1 MSQQELELPQGWIK
15 TNVNDICEKSQYGWT
30 TSSEKNG
37 NLKLLRTTDITSGQI
52 DWNLVPFCK
61 DEPKDIE
68 KYLLEDGDV
77 VISRAGS
84 IGFSCLIKKPKK
96 SVFASYLIRFRPL
109 IDTQF
114 FVYFLKSPFYW
125 KQVSEKSNGIA
136 LVNINATKLN
146 QITLSLPPLNEQ
158 KRIASKIEELFSR
171 IDSTK
176 QSLEHAKL
184 QLEQYRQSL
193 LKSAF
198 EGKLTEEWRKQNN
211 PSLDILFEKIQSN
224 RKSQES
230 KLQKLEPFNDDEP
243 FSIPEN
249 WSWTRVGI
257 LSNQIQYGTGEKAS
271 TKESILPVL
280 RMGNIQDGVL
290 NFKKLKYYPDNWKSR
305 EQYILKDGDVLFNR
319 TNSAELVGKSAIYRN
334 FHPPA
339 VFAGY
344 LIRVKILDE
353 IYFPYLLTLYLNSI
367 FGKSYVKSVVTQ
379 QVGQANVNGTKLA
392 MMPIPLM
399 SNEEQEQI
407 VSQIEQGFSLIENTT
422 QIVESSLQNLQ
433 TMKTSVLKQAFEGKL
448 VPQDPNDE
456 PASVLLERIKVLKRA
471 NQQNKGE

>member
-1 MSQQELELPQGWIK
+1 VTDTELELPQGWVK
-15 TNVNDICEKSQYGWT
+15 TNVNDVCKKSQYGWT
-30 TSSEKNG
+30 TSSIEKG
-37 NLKLLRTTDITSGQI
+37 NVKLLRTTDITSGKI
-52 DWNLVPFCK
+52 NWECVPFCK
-61 DEPKDIE
+61 NEPNDIK
-68 KYLLEDGDV
+68 KYLLYDGDI

-84 IGFSCLIKKPKK
+84 IGFSCLIKKPIN

-109 IDTQF
+109 IETMF
-114 FVYFLKSPFYW
+114 FTYFLQSPFYW
-125 KQVSEKSNGIA
+125 KEIFEKSSGIA
-136 LVNINATKLN
+136 LANVNATKIN
-146 QITLSLPPLNEQ
+146 QIQFLLPPLNEQ
-158 KRIASKIEELFSR
+158 KRIVSKIEELFSK
-171 IDSTK
+171 IDSAK
-176 QSLEHAKL
+176 QSLEYTKL

-198 EGKLTEEWRKQNN
+198 EGKLTEKWREQNN
-211 PSLDILFEKIQSN
+211 PSLDVLFEKIQLN

-230 KLQKLEPFNDDEP
+230 KLQKLEPFSEDEP
-243 FSIPEN
+243 FSIPVN
-249 WSWTRVGI
+249 WGWTRIGI
-257 LSNQIQYGTGEKAS
+257 ISNQIQYGTGEKAS
-271 TKESILPVL
+271 TKESQLPVL
-280 RMGNIQDGVL
+280 RMGNIQDGIL
-290 NFKKLKYYPDNWKSR
+290 NFEKLKYYPDNWKSR
-305 EQYILKDGDVLFNR
+305 GQYILKDGDVLFNR

-353 IYFPYLLTLYLNSI
+353 IYFPYLLTWYLNSI

-407 VSQIEQGFSLIENTT
+407 VLQIEQGFSLIENTS
-422 QIVESSLQNLQ
+422 QIINSTLQKLQ
-433 TMKTSVLKQAFEGKL
+433 TMKMSVLKQAFEGKL

-456 PASVLLERIKVLKRA
+456 PASVLLEKIKLK
-471 NQQNKGE
+471 N